1 MGRAG
6 DYPDYKEVYGFGG
19 FRLLASRQETN
30 IPLVEQRT
38 TAQAATTV
46 VKQSSQASGK
56 KAGLCI
62 WLRFIEG
69 LSDL

>member
-30 IPLVEQRT
+30 IPLVGQNHGSGGHDSRKAKLPSVGQEGRPLHM
-38 TAQAATTV
+38 AAFH
-46 VKQSSQASGK
+46 
-56 KAGLCI
+56 
-62 WLRFIEG
+62 RRP
-69 LSDL
+69 